1 MNISVARL
9 KPTEQVRISSLIG
22 LAKNGATSALD
33 VGARDGYL
41 SSLLANKVERVV
53 ALDLLKPVVD
63 DPRIIC
69 VEGDASALSFR
80 DEEFEIVLCAEV
92 LEHIPEPTL
101 SLVCKEL
108 VRVTSRHLIIGVP
121 LKQDLRLCRSTCG
134 NCGSTNPPWGHVNS
148 FDEKRLA
155 ALFAPL
161 RIDATEYIGKAP
173 PGTNFLSAWLMD
185 FAGNPFGTYE
195 QDEACCSCSKDIGV
209 PMQRTVIQR
218 VATRVATLLQRTQ
231 AMLHREH
238 ANWIHI
244 RFSK

>member
-1 MNISVARL
+1 MEMSELRL
-9 KPTEQVRISSLIG
+9 RPAEQARISSLIG
-22 LAKNGATSALD
+22 LAVNGAASALD

-41 SSLLANKVERVV
+41 SSQLANKVGQVV
-53 ALDLLKPVVD
+53 ALDLQKPVLD
-63 DPRIIC
+63 DSRILC

-92 LEHIPEPTL
+92 LEHISEPTL

-134 NCGSTNPPWGHVNS
+134 NCGSANPPWGHVTS
-148 FDEKRLA
+148 FDEKKLA

-161 RIDATEYIGKAP
+161 RIDAIEYIGKAP
-173 PGTNFLSAWLMD
+173 PGTNFLSALLMD

-209 PMQRTVIQR
+209 PVQRTVIQR
-218 VATRVATLLQRTQ
+218 IATRVATLLQRTQ
-231 AMLHREH
+231 AVLNREH